1 MTGTPSDRLDVL
13 GVPIDFVDEQ
23 DAIERIGALLGQP
36 GCKQI
41 ATVNPEYVMLA
52 GREPRLMALLERT
65 ALNVPDGM
73 GIVWASRLLGRP
85 LPGRVTGTDL
95 LPRLCR
101 LCEEKGYRIFFLGG
115 GPGIADRA
123 AAELMRRFP
132 RLQVAGTS
140 SSDPGSGANGATIA
154 AINDSGADLLAVAYG
169 CPKQDF
175 WIERCAPELTT
186 VKVAI
191 GVGGALDFI
200 SGEVRRAP
208 TPIRRAGF
216 EWLFRLLREPSRWRR
231 MLALPRFGW
240 RVIASRSSR
249 KGT

>member
-1 MTGTPSDRLDVL
+1 MIGAGSERLDIL

-23 DAIERIGALLGQP
+23 GAVERIGSLLGEP
-36 GCKQI
+36 GCKQV

-52 GREPRLMALLERT
+52 GREPRLMGLLGRT
-65 ALNVPDGM
+65 VLNVPDGM
-73 GIVWASRLLGRP
+73 GIVWASRLLGRQ

-101 LCEEKGYRIFFLGG
+101 LCEEKGYSVYFLGG

-123 AAELMRRFP
+123 VAELVRRFP
-132 RLQVAGTS
+132 RLKVAGTS
-140 SSDPGSGANGATIA
+140 SSDPGGGADSATVA

-175 WIERCAPELTT
+175 WIEGHARELTT

-191 GVGGALDFI
+191 GVGGAFDFI

-208 TPIRRAGF
+208 GAVRQAGF

-240 RVIASRSSR
+240 RVLSSR
-249 KGT
+249 PSRKN